1 MVKSIFFS
9 TKITLK
15 EVIKEGIEMT
25 IGERLTLLRGTE
37 SPKIVAESIGITVTA
52 LWNYE
57 NDYRVPKDEIKKK
70 ISIYYNKTVDEIF
83 FAE

>member
-1 MVKSIFFS
+1 
-9 TKITLK
+9 
-15 EVIKEGIEMT
+15 MT
-25 IGERLTLLRGTE
+25 IGEKLTLLRGNKSQKT
-37 SPKIVAESIGITVTA
+37 VAESIGITVTA

-83 FAE
+83 FTE